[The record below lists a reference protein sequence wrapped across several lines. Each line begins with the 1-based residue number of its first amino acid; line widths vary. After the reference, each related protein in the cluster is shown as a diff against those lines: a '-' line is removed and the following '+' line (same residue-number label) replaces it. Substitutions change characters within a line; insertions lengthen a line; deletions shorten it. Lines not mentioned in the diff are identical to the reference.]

1 MKGNSLDGRPAD
13 NFRLLESEELMESA
27 DRIIEWAEGRI

>member
-1 MKGNSLDGRPAD
+1 MVFPQS
-13 NFRLLESEELMESA
+13 NFRQPAAEEFMESA